1 MNYIRNTLIFL
12 FLLAL
17 HVELLFIFSASLYLL
32 YFINLVFVLYLLNR
46 YIKDYP
52 LITLALHV
60 ALILIII
67 NLNIYDEYIFEVL
80 LHFDLLGKI
89 IYINSE
95 VMYALSVVHL
105 LVFINLKRLGDILG
119 YNRVKS
125 YLG

>member
-12 FLLAL
+12 FLMAL

-52 LITLALHV
+52 MITLALHV

-80 LHFDLLGKI
+80 LHFDILGKLT
-89 IYINSE
+89 YINSE
-95 VMYALSVVHL
+95 VMYALSIVHL
-105 LVFINLKRLGDILG
+105 LVFINLKRLGEILG
-119 YNRVKS
+119 YNKVK
-125 YLG
+125 LF

>member
-52 LITLALHV
+52 LIILSLHV
-60 ALILIII
+60 ALVLLII
-67 NLNIYDEYIFEVL
+67 NLNIYDEYIFEIL
-80 LHFDLLGKI
+80 LHLDLLGKI

-119 YNRVKS
+119 YNRVKN